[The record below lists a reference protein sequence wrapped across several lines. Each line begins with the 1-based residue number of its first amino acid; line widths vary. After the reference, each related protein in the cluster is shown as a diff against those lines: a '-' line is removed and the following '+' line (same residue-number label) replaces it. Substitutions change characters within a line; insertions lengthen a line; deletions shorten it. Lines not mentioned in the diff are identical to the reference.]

1 MRNMEPRG
9 TVSADSNCGGNWS
22 TGASCFYAQLADC
35 LVLSLLVSDT
45 LILQLGTDQVARDC
59 HLKLDAPENHSGHL
73 PRMDTH
79 LLYQVS
85 ADIGDNVS
93 EHHYKHHY
101 KQLHGLMTR
110 PEDVK
115 QKEPPCSTLPGLLV
129 LLLKHHANGKCK
141 QKKRTEFSHE
151 KHQSRS
157 CGQGPSFWHMQKEM
171 GGTLHPFHLSCLH
184 TGDTVQGP

>member
-1 MRNMEPRG
+1 MRNMEPPG
-9 TVSADSNCGGNWS
+9 TVSADSNCGGSWS
-22 TGASCFYAQLADC
+22 TGTSCFYAQLAHC

-79 LLYQVS
+79 LPYQVS

-129 LLLKHHANGKCK
+129 LLLKHHVNGKCK
-141 QKKRTEFSHE
+141 QKKRTVFSWETPKQVIQPWSIFLTHAE
-151 KHQSRS
+151 RN
-157 CGQGPSFWHMQKEM
+157 
-171 GGTLHPFHLSCLH
+171 GGTLRPFHLSCLH
-184 TGDTVQGP
+184 TDAVQGP